1 MYSERILSFNLS
13 MILYRCDVLQALS
26 CPLPCDPLYL
36 YHEHIGYHIVVSSI
50 RDQVAHSRNPLAAS
64 QRCWNNAVVLEKDL
78 TRT

>member
-36 YHEHIGYHIVVSSI
+36 YHEHIGYHIVVSFI
-50 RDQVAHSRNPLAAS
+50 RDQVAH
-64 QRCWNNAVVLEKDL
+64 
-78 TRT
+78 